1 MARLAIDPVTRV
13 GGHLRIEVEV
23 ADGSVRDA
31 WSSGTAFRGM
41 ELILPGRDPRDAW
54 LFAERICGASTTV
67 HALASVRAVENALGT
82 RIPRNAR
89 LLRNLVAGA
98 QYLTDHVVHFYHLH
112 ALDWVDVVDALRADP
127 AGASKL
133 ARSMSDWPL
142 SSPAYFGEV
151 RDRIARFV
159 ETGRTGPF
167 ANGYWGHPAYRLP
180 PELNLVIVAHYLE
193 ALTWQR
199 TFSRF
204 LVLVGG
210 KNPHPQAF
218 VVGGM
223 AAAPPWGGPAQN
235 RAGEH
240 PPVDQKAPVALSEE
254 GLADMAALLAEARTF
269 VDQVY
274 VPDAMAIAGSYRD
287 WAAIGGGIGNYLSYG
302 EFPEDDAD
310 GSTLLLPR
318 GRVMGR
324 GMSLVEPVDQGGVAE
339 TVAHSH
345 YAYEGDDGVLRHPLN
360 GRTEP
365 AYGGPELPFTTLEGS
380 DKYSWLKAPRYQEAP
395 MEVGPLARML
405 VAYAEGRADVG
416 VVLERAMAALGLGP
430 EGLFSTLGRV
440 IARALEA
447 EVVAGQL
454 ERWLTD
460 LRATIAGGDLALVDL
475 SRWDPAGW
483 PREASGWSLGEAP
496 GGALGHWVR
505 IRDQVIETYQV
516 VDPNTWNGSPRDAS
530 GRRGAWEEAL
540 VGTPLADP
548 ARPLEILRTVH
559 SFDPCTACAAHA
571 FGPGADGT
579 VGIRVG

>member
-1 MARLAIDPVTRV
+1 M
-13 GGHLRIEVEV
+13 
-23 ADGSVRDA
+23 
-31 WSSGTAFRGM
+31 
-41 ELILPGRDPRDAW
+41 
-54 LFAERICGASTTV
+54 
-67 HALASVRAVENALGT
+67 
-82 RIPRNAR
+82 
-89 LLRNLVAGA
+89 
-98 QYLTDHVVHFYHLH
+98 
-112 ALDWVDVVDALRADP
+112 VDALRADP
-127 AGASKL
+127 AATSRL
-133 ARSMSDWPL
+133 ARSLSDWPL
-142 SSPAYFGEV
+142 SSPAYFREV

-159 ETGRTGPF
+159 ATGRTGPF
-167 ANGYWGHPAYRLP
+167 ANGYWGHPAYRLSP
-180 PELNLVIVAHYLE
+180 ALNLVIVAHYLE

-204 LVLVGG
+204 LVLAGG

-223 AAAPPWGGPAQN
+223 VAAPPWGGPAQN

-254 GLADMAALLAEARTF
+254 GLADMAALIAEARTF

-274 VPDAMAIAGSYRD
+274 VPDTMAIARSYRD

-302 EFPEDDAD
+302 EFPEDDED
-310 GSTLLLPR
+310 GSALLLPR
-318 GRVMGR
+318 GRIMSR
-324 GMSLVEPVDQGGVAE
+324 GMSLVEPVDQTGVAE

-345 YAYEGDDGVLRHPLN
+345 YAYDGDDGVLRHPFN

-365 AYGGPELPFTTLEGS
+365 AYGGPALPFKTLEGF

-395 MEVGPLARML
+395 MEVGSLARML
-405 VAYAEGRADVG
+405 VAYAEGRGDVG
-416 VVLERAMAALGLGP
+416 VVLERAVAALGLAP

-440 IARALEA
+440 VARALEA

-460 LRATIAGGDLALVDL
+460 LRATMAGGDLALVDL

-505 IRDQVIETYQV
+505 MVESRD
-516 VDPNTWNGSPRDAS
+516 G
-530 GRRGAWEEAL
+530 GAEL
-540 VGTPLADP
+540 
-548 ARPLEILRTVH
+548 LE
-559 SFDPCTACAAHA
+559 
-571 FGPGADGT
+571 
-579 VGIRVG
+579 RVR